1 MISLICLTNISRHN
15 TVELSK
21 EISDSEKSFL
31 HIYLCSI
38 WYIERRVGR
47 NDRHAQS
54 LWDSGS

>member
-38 WYIERRVGR
+38 LHIPGRVG
-47 NDRHAQS
+47 
-54 LWDSGS
+54 